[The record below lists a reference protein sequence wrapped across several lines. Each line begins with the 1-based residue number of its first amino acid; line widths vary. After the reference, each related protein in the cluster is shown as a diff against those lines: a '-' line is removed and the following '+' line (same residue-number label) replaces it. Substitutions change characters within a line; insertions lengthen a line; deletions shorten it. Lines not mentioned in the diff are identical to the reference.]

1 MSKKPL
7 SLFNPNTLS
16 VFIPTSIELR
26 HNPLQEVDTYI
37 TGLPEGIPRC
47 EAEFV
52 NSFIQNGIALIQG
65 SFGKT
70 YINVD
75 RSNVMKMID
84 LQKRYNMLLNYSE
97 DKITSIII
105 GDLKSEIEYYHTISD
120 LCNNVCKFLGYYYD
134 ISKKIIY
141 ILMENCGADLFDVYA
156 R

>member
-1 MSKKPL
+1 MRKGIKYHGKYIMSKKPL

-52 NSFIQNGIALIQG
+52 NSFIQNGMALIQG

-84 LQKRYNMLLNYSE
+84 LQKRYNMLLISTKYW
-97 DKITSIII
+97 I
-105 GDLKSEIEYYHTISD
+105 YYT
-120 LCNNVCKFLGYYYD
+120 
-134 ISKKIIY
+134 
-141 ILMENCGADLFDVYA
+141 NCGRIGLLT
-156 R
+156 